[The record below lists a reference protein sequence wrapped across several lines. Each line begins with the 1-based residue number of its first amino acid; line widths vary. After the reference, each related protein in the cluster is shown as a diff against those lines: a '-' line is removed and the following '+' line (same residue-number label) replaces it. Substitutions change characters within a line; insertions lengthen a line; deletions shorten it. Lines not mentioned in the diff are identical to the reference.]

1 MEHHFE
7 HSHPKTPHI
16 LKKLGKPV
24 NNSMEDTVF
33 NKRKLKLCVLA
44 PPLKQGFG
52 SMTSD
57 YFSRT
62 QVKSA
67 SSMLSSL
74 LLKVDSVFISPIY
87 SSFPGTQN
95 KTRLTRPLVCKLRKV
110 QSSIVTCIL
119 AARHCLPNPT
129 VGSEPPP
136 RPTHPHHPIP

>member
-7 HSHPKTPHI
+7 RSHPKTPYI

-24 NNSMEDTVF
+24 SNSMEDTVL

-52 SMTSD
+52 SMASD

-67 SSMLSSL
+67 SLVLSSL
-74 LLKVDSVFISPIY
+74 LLKVDSVFTSVLFTAA
-87 SSFPGTQN
+87 FPGL
-95 KTRLTRPLVCKLRKV
+95 KTKQGSPAHWCA
-110 QSSIVTCIL
+110 SSAKYSL
-119 AARHCLPNPT
+119 LL
-129 VGSEPPP
+129 
-136 RPTHPHHPIP
+136 